1 MAVNLDK
8 NKTAMIS
15 AWKEVVEDKSPTNW
29 ALFGY
34 EGQTNDLNLISK
46 GDGGIEEL
54 KDEFSSG
61 QIMYAFLKVLDPK
74 TSLPKCVLIN
84 WQGEGAPL
92 VRKGTCANHIR
103 DVSNLLRGA
112 HITINA
118 RNEEEVDEDVVIE
131 KVAKSTGSAYSFKE
145 RIGDNDRQTAP
156 VGTTYQ
162 RVIPK
167 NEINISERDKFWQK
181 EEEEEKKR
189 LAEEKRKQ
197 DELKAQAE
205 RERQEREAEKTTE
218 RDSPERFTRRNN
230 SVRQEAEELIKM
242 RDFDPR
248 AVFEKN
254 TSVGQ
259 LSSRKSSLQ
268 NAQNEVVT
276 TKDSVHKLQNAWPPQ
291 AEKEVKTEPI
301 VEDIPKLVSE
311 KVEVKPDEVIKEETV
326 QPETVQPQIV
336 EDATPVEA
344 QYVDDGYNGS
354 EYIDFN
360 DLGLRAEALY
370 DYQAADETEISFDP
384 GDIITHI
391 DQIDTGWWQ
400 GLAPDG
406 TFGLF
411 PANYVQLLE

>member
-301 VEDIPKLVSE
+301 VEDIPKEL
-311 KVEVKPDEVIKEETV
+311 
-326 QPETVQPQIV
+326 
-336 EDATPVEA
+336 
-344 QYVDDGYNGS
+344 DGG
-354 EYIDFN
+354 
-360 DLGLRAEALY
+360 
-370 DYQAADETEISFDP
+370 Q
-384 GDIITHI
+384 
-391 DQIDTGWWQ
+391 
-400 GLAPDG
+400 
-406 TFGLF
+406 
-411 PANYVQLLE
+411 